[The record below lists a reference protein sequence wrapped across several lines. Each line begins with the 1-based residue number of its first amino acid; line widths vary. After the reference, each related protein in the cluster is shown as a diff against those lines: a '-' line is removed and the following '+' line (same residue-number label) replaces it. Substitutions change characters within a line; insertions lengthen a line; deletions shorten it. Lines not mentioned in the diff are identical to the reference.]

1 MSQKP
6 KPKFVV
12 FSIDGVP
19 YGLMERMFAEGVM
32 PNLAKLAE
40 QHRFCQMRS
49 IQPCVSSVAWTCF
62 STGKNPGKHGIY
74 GFIDRAPDSYNLA
87 FPNTT
92 VLTSKTIWEILSD
105 AGKRVFGM
113 NIPVSYP
120 PRAVNGIIIG
130 GFLSPNLDKIAYPA
144 SESEYLKSI
153 GYVIDNDAAGAR
165 KDKRAFVKDLYQTHE
180 RRMEAMFHYLD
191 QEDWDFF
198 HTHVMGSDRAN
209 HFLFTQ
215 MEEGHP
221 EFAPAFFEYYRQ
233 VDASL
238 GQLLERIGD
247 ETPILIFSDH
257 GFCSIKQEV
266 QLSKYL
272 IDTGWTTVAEKPQ
285 HPLSIN
291 PAQSKAYCLIPG
303 RIFVNL
309 QGREPGGIVPLEK
322 YQQTREELARD
333 LLALRDEQTGEAV
346 IAKVIM
352 REEAYW
358 ADDGSSRETL
368 TPEQVARAEGT
379 FGKAADL
386 IAIPHDG
393 YDLKLGLVS
402 DKVFVRTE
410 MEGMHTYEDAFM
422 VARGVELPEGNLE
435 ILMLARPILETLG
448 VKVPADLDGTGKAI
462 TPNFENV
469 LTD

>member
-1 MSQKP
+1 MSEQRF
-6 KPKFVV
+6 PKFVV

-19 YGLMERMFAEGVM
+19 FGLMGRMFDEGIM
-32 PNLAKLAE
+32 PNLAGLARA
-40 QHRFCQMRS
+40 HTFCQMRS

-74 GFIDRAPDSYNLA
+74 GFLDRQPDSFNLS
-87 FPNTT
+87 FPNTRT
-92 VLTSKTIWEILSD
+92 MTSETIWEVLSQ

-113 NIPVSYP
+113 NVPVSYP
-120 PRAVNGIIIG
+120 PRTVNGIIIG
-130 GFLSPNLDKIAYPA
+130 GFLAPSLDKIAYPA
-144 SESEYLKSI
+144 SVNDYLKSI
-153 GYVIDNDAAGAR
+153 DYVIDNDAARAR
-165 KDKRAFVKDLYQTHE
+165 KDKRAFVKDLFHTHE
-180 RRMEAMFHYLD
+180 RRMEAMFHFLD

-209 HFLFTQ
+209 HFLLTS
-215 MEEGHP
+215 MENNDP

-233 VDASL
+233 VDASV
-238 GQLLERIGD
+238 GQLLERLPED
-247 ETPILIFSDH
+247 CPLMIFSDH

-266 QLSKYL
+266 QLSRVL
-272 IDTGWTTVAEKPQ
+272 VEMGWTTPADEMQ

-309 QGREPGGIVPLEK
+309 EGREPGGIVPLDE
-322 YQQTREELARD
+322 YQQVREQLAND
-333 LLALRDEQTGEAV
+333 LLGLRDPDTGEAV
-346 IAKVIM
+346 IAKVAM
-352 REEAYW
+352 REEVYW

-368 TPEQVARAEGT
+368 TPEEVARSGGT
-379 FGKAADL
+379 YGKAADL

-393 YDLKLGLVS
+393 YDLKLGLGG
-402 DKVFVRTE
+402 KKTFLRTE

-422 VARGVELPEGNLE
+422 VARGVELPAEDLE

-448 VKVPADLDGTGKAI
+448 VAAPADMDGVGKAI
-462 TPNFENV
+462 TPQ
-469 LTD
+469 LQMR